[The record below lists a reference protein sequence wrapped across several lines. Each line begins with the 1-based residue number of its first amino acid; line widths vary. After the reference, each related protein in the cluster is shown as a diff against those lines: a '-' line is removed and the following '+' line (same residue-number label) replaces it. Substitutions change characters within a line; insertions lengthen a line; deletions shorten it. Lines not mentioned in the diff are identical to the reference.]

1 VQLADPWYEG
11 RNPLHSSSSG
21 TLTRFCRF
29 PLTFHLPQLASVTN
43 FNLCSGMGVVF
54 QGNEHLE
61 SVTQVPGQSVTY
73 VPGSSHAE
81 ELFFK
86 RERLSFR
93 GLSRVH
99 GNETWWRHS
108 SRNN

>member
-1 VQLADPWYEG
+1 MPV
-11 RNPLHSSSSG
+11 HSSSSG

-29 PLTFHLPQLASVTN
+29 PLTFNLPQLASVTN
-43 FNLCSGMGVVF
+43 FHLWSGVGVVF
-54 QGNEHLE
+54 QGIERRE
-61 SVTQVPGQSVTY
+61 SVTHVPGQSVTY

-86 RERLSFR
+86 RERLRFR
-93 GLSRVH
+93 GLGRVH
-99 GNETWWRHS
+99 GNETWWKHS

>member
-1 VQLADPWYEG
+1 M
-11 RNPLHSSSSG
+11 
-21 TLTRFCRF
+21 
-29 PLTFHLPQLASVTN
+29 ASVTN
-43 FNLCSGMGVVF
+43 FHLCSGVGVVF
-54 QGNEHLE
+54 QGIEHRE
-61 SVTQVPGQSVTY
+61 SVTHVPGQSVTY

-99 GNETWWRHS
+99 GNETWWKHS

>member
-1 VQLADPWYEG
+1 MPV
-11 RNPLHSSSSG
+11 HSSSSG

-29 PLTFHLPQLASVTN
+29 PLTFNLPQLASVTN
-43 FNLCSGMGVVF
+43 FHLCSGVGVVF
-54 QGNEHLE
+54 QGIEHLE
-61 SVTQVPGQSVTY
+61 SVTHVPGQSVSY

-93 GLSRVH
+93 GLGREH
-99 GNETWWRHS
+99 GDEKWWKHS
-108 SRNN
+108 SGNN

>member
-1 VQLADPWYEG
+1 MPV
-11 RNPLHSSSSG
+11 HSSSSG

-29 PLTFHLPQLASVTN
+29 PLTFHLPLLASVTN
-43 FNLCSGMGVVF
+43 LHLCSGVGVVF
-54 QGNEHLE
+54 QGIEHRE
-61 SVTQVPGQSVTY
+61 SVTHVPGQSVTY

-86 RERLSFR
+86 RERLRFK
-93 GLSRVH
+93 GLGRVH
-99 GNETWWRHS
+99 GDETWWKHQ

>member
-1 VQLADPWYEG
+1 MPV
-11 RNPLHSSSSG
+11 HSSSSG
-21 TLTRFCRF
+21 KLTQFCRF
-29 PLTFHLPQLASVTN
+29 PLTFNLPLLASVTN
-43 FNLCSGMGVVF
+43 FHLCSGVEGVW
-54 QGNEHLE
+54 QGIERRE
-61 SVTQVPGQSVTY
+61 SVTHVPGQSVTY

-93 GLSRVH
+93 GLGREH
-99 GNETWWRHS
+99 GDEMWWKHS